1 MFWLGPQS
9 AVRKMKVV
17 MRFRISIKMAE
28 QGGGTIICFGFKAAF
43 YSLSFG
49 LLKSIDSIGWL
60 LIQKRIYK
68 VGLLKGKNIDWE
80 LAGTEK
86 LPFSTELRSCVDS
99 IYLLFPRHLKC
110 IFLQMR
116 CTFLFLLL
124 DSILTLLFTKKK
136 EKDQTVLI
144 WWKQTHITNNRLFCI
159 SVSTIYIH
167 ISSKG
172 NKLTVWLNSC

>member
-1 MFWLGPQS
+1 
-9 AVRKMKVV
+9 MKVV

-28 QGGGTIICFGFKAAF
+28 QGGGTTTCFGFKAAF

-68 VGLLKGKNIDWE
+68 VGLLKCKNIDWE

-99 IYLLFPRHLKC
+99 LYLLSPRHLKC

-124 DSILTLLFTKKK
+124 NSILTLLFTKKKK

-144 WWKQTHITNNRLFCI
+144 WWKQTHITNNRLFCKCKH
-159 SVSTIYIH
+159 YIH
-167 ISSKG
+167 ISGKG
-172 NKLTVWLNSC
+172 K

>member
-1 MFWLGPQS
+1 MVEQS
-9 AVRKMKVV
+9 L
-17 MRFRISIKMAE
+17 IWQS
-28 QGGGTIICFGFKAAF
+28 AF

-68 VGLLKGKNIDWE
+68 VGLLKCKNIDWE

-99 IYLLFPRHLKC
+99 LYLLSPRHLKC

-124 DSILTLLFTKKK
+124 NSILCLRKKK
-136 EKDQTVLI
+136 IKLYWSDENKHL
-144 WWKQTHITNNRLFCI
+144 TNNRLFCKCKHI
-159 SVSTIYIH
+159 IH
-167 ISSKG
+167 ISGKG
-172 NKLTVWLNSC
+172 K

>member
-1 MFWLGPQS
+1 
-9 AVRKMKVV
+9 MKVV

-28 QGGGTIICFGFKAAF
+28 QGGGTTTCFGFKAAF

-68 VGLLKGKNIDWE
+68 VGLLKCKNIDWE

-99 IYLLFPRHLKC
+99 LYLLSPRHLKC

-124 DSILTLLFTKKK
+124 NSILTLLFTKKK
-136 EKDQTVLI
+136 KKIKLYWSDENKHTSQTTGYFV
-144 WWKQTHITNNRLFCI
+144 
-159 SVSTIYIH
+159 SVSTIFT
-167 ISSKG
+167 SLARG